1 MHERIANIGWNFSLA
16 GPASGVFGHGR
27 AGFAG
32 RALRGFSVNV
42 LTVGESALTG
52 QMTAKCTARPR
63 RPRHVGRQVEPNDAL
78 PTERGLVAWLIGDA
92 WALDGCELLGECR
105 ENLVV
110 EGLLLAT

>member
-16 GPASGVFGHGR
+16 GRLAASSVTV
-27 AGFAG
+27 AGSAG

-63 RPRHVGRQVEPNDAL
+63 RPCHVGRQVEPNDAL
-78 PTERGLVAWLIGDA
+78 PPGSRPRKWCMG
-92 WALDGCELLGECR
+92 
-105 ENLVV
+105 
-110 EGLLLAT
+110 